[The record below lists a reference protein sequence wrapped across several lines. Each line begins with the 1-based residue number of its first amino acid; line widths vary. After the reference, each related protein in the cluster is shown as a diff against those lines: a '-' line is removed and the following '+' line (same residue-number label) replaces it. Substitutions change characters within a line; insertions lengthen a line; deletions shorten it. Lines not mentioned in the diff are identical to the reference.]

1 MEPENFLSGPT
12 FQKFTPPFFFPK
24 SFQNYFSYSSSL
36 PFHVN
41 FRIFHVLPKS
51 LAGILVGIV
60 LNFCT
65 GLERMDILRVL
76 SLPFYNHVYISVN
89 LDL

>member
-1 MEPENFLSGPT
+1 MEPENFLSRPLS
-12 FQKFTPPFFFPK
+12 QRFTPPFFFPK
-24 SFQNYFSYSSSL
+24 SFQNYFSCSSSL
-36 PFHVN
+36 PFHVD
-41 FRIFHVLPKS
+41 FRIFCVLAKS

-60 LNFCT
+60 LNFST
-65 GLERMDILRVL
+65 GLERMDMLSVL